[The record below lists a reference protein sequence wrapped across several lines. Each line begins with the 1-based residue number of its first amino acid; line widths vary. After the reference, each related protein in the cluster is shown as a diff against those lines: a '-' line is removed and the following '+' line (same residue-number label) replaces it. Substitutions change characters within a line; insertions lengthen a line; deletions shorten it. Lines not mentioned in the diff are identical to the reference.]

1 MPSQKHPESESP
13 AAQREPAAPSAGS
26 VVPYS
31 PARVGESLFIEARGL
46 RHHVRRWSAEGPATQ
61 TVILLHGWMDCS
73 ASFQFVV
80 DCLPAS
86 WNLLAPDWRGF
97 GLSERSG
104 ADCYWFPD
112 YLADLDA
119 LLDALVPEG
128 TVDLVA
134 HSMGGNIA
142 TLYAGVRPSRVRRL
156 VNLEGVGLPETRA
169 DQAPERYRDWLDE
182 LKAGAR
188 LADYPSREAVAA
200 RLMKNNPRLRAE
212 QAAFLALHWGVETP
226 QGRFAL
232 AADPAHRLVNPV
244 LYRLEEV
251 LAVWRQ
257 IEAQVLWVLSEH
269 AGSWHAFVREPAY
282 RERLAA
288 IRRLRETTI
297 AGAGHMMHHDQP
309 EALARL
315 IEEFFR

>member
-1 MPSQKHPESESP
+1 MPSHHRPESESP
-13 AAQREPAAPSAGS
+13 AARREPRPAAVGSA
-26 VVPYS
+26 VPYS
-31 PARVGESLFIEARGL
+31 PKRGSESLFVEARGL
-46 RHHVRRWSAEGPATQ
+46 RHHVRRWPAVGPASH
-61 TVILLHGWMDCS
+61 TVFLLHGWMDCS
-73 ASFQFVV
+73 VSFQFVA
-80 DCLPAS
+80 DCLPAG
-86 WNLLAPDWRGF
+86 WTLLAPDWRGF
-97 GLSERSG
+97 GLSDRSG

-119 LLDALVPEG
+119 LLDALAPDCA
-128 TVDLVA
+128 VDLVA

-169 DQAPERYRDWLDE
+169 EQAPERYRDWLDE
-182 LKAGAR
+182 IKAGPK

-200 RLMKNNPRLRAE
+200 RLMKNNPRLRAD
-212 QAAFLALHWGVETP
+212 QAAFLALHWGCETP
-226 QGRFAL
+226 EGRFAL

-244 LYRLEEV
+244 LYRLDEV

-257 IEAQVLWVLSEH
+257 IEARVLWVLSEH

-288 IRRLRETTI
+288 IGRLSETTI

-309 EALARL
+309 QALARL